1 MRRIVVDIINYLD
14 KLPNYEE
21 LMPQEFAVS
30 TSWIQ
35 EGVVEHRFIKEN
47 KTGSILVFKNVDEAE
62 VRRMISSLPM
72 YFNFDKIEYSIVN
85 DEFEG
90 IFLSK

>member
-1 MRRIVVDIINYLD
+1 MRRIIVDIVNYLD
-14 KLPNYEE
+14 KLPNYQE
-21 LMPQEFAVS
+21 LMPQEFAIS

-47 KTGSILVFKNVDEAE
+47 KTGSILIFKDIEESE

-72 YFNFDKIEYSIVN
+72 YSNFDKVEYSIVN
-85 DEFEG
+85 DDFTN
-90 IFLSK
+90 IFKV

>member
-1 MRRIVVDIINYLD
+1 MRRIIVDIVNYLD

-21 LMPQEFAVS
+21 LMPKEFAIS

-47 KTGSILVFKNVDEAE
+47 KTGSILVFKGVEEAE

-72 YFNFDKIEYSIVN
+72 YSNFDKIEYSVVN
-85 DEFEG
+85 DDAES
-90 IFLSK
+90 IFSVK

>member
-1 MRRIVVDIINYLD
+1 MRRIIVDIVNYLD

-21 LMPQEFAVS
+21 LMSQEFAIS
-30 TSWIQ
+30 TSWIT

-47 KTGSILVFKNVDEAE
+47 KTGSILIFKDIEESE

-72 YFNFDKIEYSIVN
+72 FSNFDKVEYSIVN
-85 DEFEG
+85 DDFTN
-90 IFLSK
+90 IFKV

>member
-1 MRRIVVDIINYLD
+1 MRRIIVDIVNYLD

-21 LMPQEFAVS
+21 LMPQEFAIS
-30 TSWIQ
+30 TSWIN

-47 KTGSILVFKNVDEAE
+47 KTGSILIFKDIEESE

-72 YFNFDKIEYSIVN
+72 FSNFDKVEYSIVN
-85 DEFEG
+85 DDFTN
-90 IFLSK
+90 IFKI